1 MNINLQEIFAKSYSG
16 WIRLSI
22 RLLSTAVLCRLV
34 LYEKK
39 TLMDYPHWATRELLM
54 NAICHRTYESNG
66 PIQFYQYN
74 DRIELMNPGGLYG
87 KVNAQTSRL

>member
-1 MNINLQEIFAKSYSG
+1 
-16 WIRLSI
+16 
-22 RLLSTAVLCRLV
+22 
-34 LYEKK
+34 
-39 TLMDYPHWATRELLM
+39 MDYPHWATRELLM

-87 KVNAQTSRL
+87 KVNAQNFPFVNDYRNPVIAKP